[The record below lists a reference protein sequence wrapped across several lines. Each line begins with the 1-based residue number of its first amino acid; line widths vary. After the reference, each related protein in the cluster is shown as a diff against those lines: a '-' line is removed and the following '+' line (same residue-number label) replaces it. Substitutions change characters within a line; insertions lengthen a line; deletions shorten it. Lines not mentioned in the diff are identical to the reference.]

1 MSAESALQVFDP
13 IASVLLVARHPEH
26 DAVAVSLVVLPV
38 AFVVVSGRVRHSA
51 VTPLHPFL
59 PVALV
64 DRAVFITKFAV
75 TVTHAIKPS
84 SLVLDTFL
92 VVYVSSV
99 TVPKSVKYL
108 PFVGAT
114 IRPSIVAFAGD
125 FVLTEFTFVNGPVSP
140 FKSAF
145 SVKKAVS

>member
-1 MSAESALQVFDP
+1 MCAESALQVFDP

-64 DRAVFITKFAV
+64 DRAVFITKFTV

-99 TVPKSVKYL
+99 TVPKSIKYL

-114 IRPSIVAFAGD
+114 I
-125 FVLTEFTFVNGPVSP
+125 
-140 FKSAF
+140 
-145 SVKKAVS
+145 

>member
-1 MSAESALQVFDP
+1 MCAEAALQVFDP
-13 IASVLLVARHPEH
+13 ISSVLLVARHPEH

-38 AFVVVSGRVRHSA
+38 AFVIVSGRVRHSA

-114 IRPSIVAFAGD
+114 I
-125 FVLTEFTFVNGPVSP
+125 
-140 FKSAF
+140 
-145 SVKKAVS
+145 

>member
-1 MSAESALQVFDP
+1 MCAESALQVFDP
-13 IASVLLVARHPEH
+13 VASVLLVARHPEH
-26 DAVAVSLVVLPV
+26 DAVTVSLVVLPV

-84 SLVLDTFL
+84 SLVLNTFL
-92 VVYVSSV
+92 VVYVSTV
-99 TVPKSVKYL
+99 TVPKPVKYL

-125 FVLTEFTFVNGPVSP
+125 FVLAELTFVNSPVSP
-140 FKSAF
+140 FESAF

>member
-1 MSAESALQVFDP
+1 MCAESALQVFDP

-64 DRAVFITKFAV
+64 DRAVFITKFTV
-75 TVTHAIKPS
+75 TVTHAVNPI
-84 SLVLDTFL
+84 SLILDALL
-92 VVYVSSV
+92 VVYVDTLSVSEAVHYLTLVGGAIGPLIASSA
-99 TVPKSVKYL
+99 S
-108 PFVGAT
+108 
-114 IRPSIVAFAGD
+114 D
-125 FVLTEFTFVNGPVSP
+125 FVLAELTLVNRVVSP
-140 FKSAF
+140 LERAF
-145 SVKKAVS
+145 SV